1 MNKRWQIACLSLACL
16 SNFSFLPVAKGIVNS
31 EITVT
36 IDGLKNLKGQI
47 CLSVFDSSQGF
58 PSNSDRA
65 IQGQCLK
72 VSKDPIKVTFSNL
85 PAGSYAVAVIHDAN
99 SDRSLNTNALGIPTE
114 GFGFSRNPQIM
125 TGPPKFGDSVVF
137 IAGANTEI
145 AIRLKYF

>member
-16 SNFSFLPVAKGIVNS
+16 SNFVFLPVAKGMINS

-36 IDGLKNLKGQI
+36 IDGLKNLQGQI

-65 IQGQCLK
+65 IAGQCLK
-72 VSKDPIKVTFSNL
+72 VTKNTITATFRNL

-99 SDRSLNTNALGIPTE
+99 SDRSLNTNILGIPTE

-125 TGPPKFGDSVVF
+125 TGPPKFGDSAVF
-137 IAGANTEI
+137 VAGQNTEI